1 MLFRACASAARAAP
15 ARIARA
21 LSGIALDS
29 TDFVALRARCNP
41 FVDKTSAI
49 ADLLVGDEGM
59 YNARR
64 AFFARPRKFGK
75 SLTMDICATMLAAG
89 ALPDGVAPWK
99 GYTPVD
105 VDKVFGGLAV
115 HARLRAGDPSLR
127 DLLRRAHFVINLDLA
142 DVQTGARLED
152 AIFDGIAYTAAR
164 AFGRELA
171 ADVRLASSAAAAL
184 GALVDAVPRGVPVAL
199 LVDEYDAAIIDDV
212 AEGEWSAAR
221 MGIKALRSLMVTTKS
236 NVVGARIERCIVTGV
251 ARFAR
256 TSLFSGANNFEDM
269 TDAPLLSRVL
279 GFSEAEIR
287 GSFPAE
293 LARLAAGLG
302 TDVDG
307 AVAELARWYNGYC
320 FDGATPTFNPYP
332 VLKVLKAGAITER
345 EMEAASGTNW
355 LGMAPGAVVESLAEE
370 LLAGT
375 RAVVANVD
383 IAELEARRV
392 HAVPL
397 LLQTGLLSLV
407 RGQPGLCRPPN
418 EYARQSLQRMAT
430 VALAAAPEALA
441 GFAAALRGRD
451 RAAFEAATRL
461 LFEQLPRTLFK
472 RAVDDERGAL
482 RESVYHAALF
492 GALTACAPPGVDV
505 QPQAATHRG
514 VADIVIRF
522 AGADAGDAPTSAAA
536 AVWVLEVGM
545 GGAGDA
551 AAKLLQPQAY
561 ARAATA
567 AEVLCCAILVA
578 EVLPASSAPDRAAVE
593 GAELVAYAWSR
604 RTAAGTFER
613 VLA

>member
-29 TDFVALRARCNP
+29 TNFVALRVRGDT

-59 YNARR
+59 WHMPC

-89 ALPDGVAPWK
+89 ALPDGVAPWE
-99 GYTPVD
+99 GYEPVD
-105 VDKVFGGLAV
+105 VDAVFGGLAV

-127 DLLRRAHFVINLDLA
+127 DLLRRAHFVINLDLGGA
-142 DVQTGARLED
+142 QTGTELKGRIISRL
-152 AIFDGIAYTAAR
+152 AGIANS
-164 AFGRELA
+164 AFGREIA
-171 ADVRLASSAAAAL
+171 ADVRTAVTPDDAVSM
-184 GALVDAVPRGVPVAL
+184 LVDAVPRGVPVAL

-236 NVVGARIERCIVTGV
+236 HVVGARIERCIVTGV

-345 EMEAASGTNW
+345 EMDAASGTNW

-397 LLQTGLLSLV
+397 LLQIGLLSLV

-522 AGADAGDAPTSAAA
+522 AGADAGDAPTAAAA